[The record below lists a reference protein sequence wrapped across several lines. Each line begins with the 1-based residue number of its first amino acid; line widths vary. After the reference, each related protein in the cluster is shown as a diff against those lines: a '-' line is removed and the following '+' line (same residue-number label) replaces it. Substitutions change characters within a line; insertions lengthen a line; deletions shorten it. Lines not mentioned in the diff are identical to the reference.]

1 MSRSFAPTTLML
13 GNFATGVSIIGPTG
27 MLPELAQGLD
37 VSIRE
42 ASLLI
47 TFGAVMLCI
56 GSPVAAWL
64 TSRFDRRAL
73 LTFAVLM
80 LALAN
85 LASAFAPNYAA
96 LLVIRLVMLAI
107 GALFTPQAA
116 GVAALLVPPDKRGST
131 ISYVFLGWSLAMA
144 CGLPV
149 VTYIAGYAGWR
160 WAYGFIG
167 GVALAATFLLAWQLP
182 RGLQGARID
191 LKTWTGLARNPLIVV
206 LLLITTLQMSGQF
219 IVMTFISPLLS
230 VLTHARPDDIA
241 VIFFIYGVSGFTGNV
256 VASRIVNSFG
266 AYRTSVLATS
276 LLVCGI
282 GGWALGAGSYVMM
295 ALGVFFWGLGFAAS
309 NSMQQVRLS
318 AAAPAAT
325 GASVSLNTS
334 VLYVGQAIG
343 SAVGGMLYVRELYSA
358 IGFVALGV
366 IATALMLVLGTRRAP

>member
-27 MLPELAQGLD
+27 MLPELARGLD

-56 GSPVAAWL
+56 GSPVMAWL
-64 TSRFDRRAL
+64 TSRFDRRVL
-73 LTFAVLM
+73 LTFTVLVLAV
-80 LALAN
+80 AN
-85 LASAFAPNYAA
+85 LASAFAPNYAT

-116 GVAALLVPPDKRGST
+116 GVAALLVSPERRGST

-149 VTYIAGYAGWR
+149 VTYVAGYAGWR
-160 WAYGFIG
+160 WAYGFLSV
-167 GVALAATFLLAWQLP
+167 VALATTFLLAWQLP
-182 RGLQGARID
+182 RGLQGTPVD
-191 LKTWTGLARNPLIVV
+191 LKTWIGLARNPLIVV

-219 IVMTFISPLLS
+219 IVMTFVSPLLS
-230 VLTHARPDDIA
+230 LLTQARPDDIA
-241 VIFFIYGVSGFTGNV
+241 LIFFIYGVTGFTGNI
-256 VASRIVNSFG
+256 VASRIVDSFG

-282 GGWALGAGSYVMM
+282 GGWAVGAGSYAMM

-343 SAVGGMLYVRELYSA
+343 SAVGGILYVRELYTA

>member
-256 VASRIVNSFG
+256 VASRIVDSFG

>member
-37 VSIRE
+37 VSIRD

-56 GSPVAAWL
+56 GSPVTAWL

-73 LTFAVLM
+73 LTFAVLV
-80 LALAN
+80 LAVAN

-116 GVAALLVPPDKRGST
+116 GAAALLVPPEKRGST

-144 CGLPV
+144 FGLPV
-149 VTYIAGYAGWR
+149 VTYVAGYAGWR
-160 WAYGFIG
+160 WAYGFLG
-167 GVALAATFLLAWQLP
+167 VVALAATLLLAWQLP
-182 RGLQGARID
+182 RGLQGTPVD
-191 LKTWTGLARNPLIVV
+191 LKTWVGLARNPLIVV

-230 VLTHARPDDIA
+230 LLTQARPDDIA
-241 VIFFIYGVSGFTGNV
+241 LIFFIYGVTGFTGNI
-256 VASRIVNSFG
+256 VASRIVDSFG

-282 GGWALGAGSYVMM
+282 GGWALGAGSYAMM
-295 ALGVFFWGLGFAAS
+295 ALGVCFWGLGFAAS

-334 VLYVGQAIG
+334 VLYIGQAIG
-343 SAVGGMLYVRELYSA
+343 SAVGGMLYVRELYTA

-366 IATALMLVLGTRRAP
+366 IATALMLVISTRRAP

>member
-37 VSIRE
+37 VSIRD

-56 GSPVAAWL
+56 GSPVTAWL
-64 TSRFDRRAL
+64 TSRFDRRVL
-73 LTFAVLM
+73 LTFAVLV
-80 LALAN
+80 LAVAN

-116 GVAALLVPPDKRGST
+116 GAAALLVPPEKRGST

-144 CGLPV
+144 FGLPV
-149 VTYIAGYAGWR
+149 VTYVAGYAGWR
-160 WAYGFIG
+160 WAYGFLG
-167 GVALAATFLLAWQLP
+167 VVALAATLLLAWQLP
-182 RGLQGARID
+182 RGLQGTPVD
-191 LKTWTGLARNPLIVV
+191 LKTWVGLARNPLIVV

-230 VLTHARPDDIA
+230 LLTQARPDDIA
-241 VIFFIYGVSGFTGNV
+241 LIFFIYGVTGFTGNI
-256 VASRIVNSFG
+256 VASRIVDSFG

-282 GGWALGAGSYVMM
+282 GGWALGAGSYAMM
-295 ALGVFFWGLGFAAS
+295 ALGVCFWGLGFAAS

-334 VLYVGQAIG
+334 VLYIGQAIG
-343 SAVGGMLYVRELYSA
+343 SAVGGMLYVRELYTA

-366 IATALMLVLGTRRAP
+366 IATALMLVISTRRAP

>member
-37 VSIRE
+37 ISIRD

-56 GSPVAAWL
+56 GSPVTAWL
-64 TSRFDRRAL
+64 TSRFDRRVL
-73 LTFAVLM
+73 LTFAVLV
-80 LALAN
+80 LAVAN

-116 GVAALLVPPDKRGST
+116 GAAALLVPPEKRGST

-144 CGLPV
+144 FGLPV
-149 VTYIAGYAGWR
+149 VTYVAGYAGWR
-160 WAYGFIG
+160 WAYGFLG
-167 GVALAATFLLAWQLP
+167 VVALAATLLLAWQLP
-182 RGLQGARID
+182 RGLQGTPVD
-191 LKTWTGLARNPLIVV
+191 LKTWVGLARNPLIVV

-230 VLTHARPDDIA
+230 LLTQARPDDIA
-241 VIFFIYGVSGFTGNV
+241 LIFFIYGVTGFTGNI
-256 VASRIVNSFG
+256 VASRIVDSFG

-282 GGWALGAGSYVMM
+282 GGWALGAGSYAMM
-295 ALGVFFWGLGFAAS
+295 ALGVCFWGLGFAAS

-334 VLYVGQAIG
+334 VLYIGQAIG
-343 SAVGGMLYVRELYSA
+343 SAVGGMLYVRELYTA

-366 IATALMLVLGTRRAP
+366 IATALMLVISTRRAP

>member
-37 VSIRE
+37 VSIRD

-56 GSPVAAWL
+56 GSPVTAWL
-64 TSRFDRRAL
+64 TSRFDRRVL
-73 LTFAVLM
+73 LTFAVLV
-80 LALAN
+80 LAVAN

-116 GVAALLVPPDKRGST
+116 GAAALLVPPEKRGST

-144 CGLPV
+144 FGLPV
-149 VTYIAGYAGWR
+149 VTYVAGYAGWR
-160 WAYGFIG
+160 WAYGFLG
-167 GVALAATFLLAWQLP
+167 VVALAATLLLAWQLP
-182 RGLQGARID
+182 RGLQGTPVD
-191 LKTWTGLARNPLIVV
+191 LKTWVGLARNPLIVV

-230 VLTHARPDDIA
+230 LLTQARPDDIA
-241 VIFFIYGVSGFTGNV
+241 LIFFIYGVTGFTGNI
-256 VASRIVNSFG
+256 VASRIVDSFG

-282 GGWALGAGSYVMM
+282 GGWALGAGSYTMM
-295 ALGVFFWGLGFAAS
+295 ALGVCFWGLGFAAS

-334 VLYVGQAIG
+334 VLYIGQAIG
-343 SAVGGMLYVRELYSA
+343 SAVGGMLYVRELYTA

-366 IATALMLVLGTRRAP
+366 IATALMLVISTRRAP